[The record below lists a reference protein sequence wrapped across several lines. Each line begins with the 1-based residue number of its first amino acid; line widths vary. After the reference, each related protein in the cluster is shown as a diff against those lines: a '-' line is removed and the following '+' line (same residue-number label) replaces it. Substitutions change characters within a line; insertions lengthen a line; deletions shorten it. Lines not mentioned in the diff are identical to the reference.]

1 MGTFKDLLAWQKSLT
16 LAKKV
21 YQVTGNF
28 PTEERFGLVNQMR
41 RCAVSIPSNI
51 AEGYGRGSDKELL
64 RFLYVALG
72 SSNELE
78 TQLILSLELSF
89 MKEEDSR
96 MLQGLNTEVNK
107 MILSLIYR
115 RKNGLDKNSKTKNVW
130 IKI

>member
-78 TQLILSLELSF
+78 MQLILSLELSF

-115 RKNGLDKNSKTKNVW
+115 RKNGLDKNSRT
-130 IKI
+130 

>member
-41 RCAVSIPSNI
+41 RCAVSIRSNI

-115 RKNGLDKNSKTKNVW
+115 RKNGLDKNSRT
-130 IKI
+130 

>member
-115 RKNGLDKNSKTKNVW
+115 RKNGLDTNSRT
-130 IKI
+130 

>member
-89 MKEEDSR
+89 KKEEDSR

-115 RKNGLDKNSKTKNVW
+115 RKNGLDKNSRT
-130 IKI
+130 

>member
-107 MILSLIYR
+107 MILSLIYK
-115 RKNGLDKNSKTKNVW
+115 RKNGLDKNSRT
-130 IKI
+130 

>member
-1 MGTFKDLLAWQKSLT
+1 MT

-115 RKNGLDKNSKTKNVW
+115 RKNGLDKNSRT
-130 IKI
+130 

>member
-28 PTEERFGLVNQMR
+28 PTEERVGLVNQMR

-115 RKNGLDKNSKTKNVW
+115 RKNGLDKNSRT
-130 IKI
+130 

>member
-78 TQLILSLELSF
+78 TQLFLSLELSF

-115 RKNGLDKNSKTKNVW
+115 RKNGLDKNSRT
-130 IKI
+130 